1 MRFSHTDLILSDCHT
16 QNCKKCEVIRK
27 RQPGYQAVALAD
39 RLAKRAVNA
48 LIKIVILKFHF
59 GPVSPDIPQQNFTSS
74 KKYMDGKFVSADRA
88 GYITFAPLFGKPQ
101 ILLAIWTHSEPVRFE
116 ILDPQ
121 ALPFKP
127 TLHFSDIIG
136 VIRPDEQTV
145 EPISLTTSFLNIFR
159 QHTEHRKTE
168 NRKRRKIENVICDTV
183 AHKRSDTV
191 EQKI

>member
-1 MRFSHTDLILSDCHT
+1 
-16 QNCKKCEVIRK
+16 
-27 RQPGYQAVALAD
+27 
-39 RLAKRAVNA
+39 
-48 LIKIVILKFHF
+48 
-59 GPVSPDIPQQNFTSS
+59 
-74 KKYMDGKFVSADRA
+74 MDGKFVSADRA